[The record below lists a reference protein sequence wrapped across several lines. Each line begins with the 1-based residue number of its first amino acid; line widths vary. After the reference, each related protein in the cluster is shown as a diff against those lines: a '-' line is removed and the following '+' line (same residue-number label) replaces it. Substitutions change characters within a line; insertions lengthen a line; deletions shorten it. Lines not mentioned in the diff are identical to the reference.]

1 MVRPDRRVCWVS
13 HHHTRVVPDRVL
25 SSDHTQCSES
35 EKMRMI
41 GYYFPPMLEPGVV
54 HSEPCNRVEPPCTF
68 ILFLRKCNLSVR
80 TADSNFE
87 ETNHYHKP
95 GNLNSALAV
104 FLVRGI
110 FLVLDRDPVFGKC
123 IGRIL
128 KSCVTSTS
136 LVLHVHLDIL
146 VIQLVEKFS
155 QQVL

>member
-1 MVRPDRRVCWVS
+1 
-13 HHHTRVVPDRVL
+13 
-25 SSDHTQCSES
+25 
-35 EKMRMI
+35 
-41 GYYFPPMLEPGVV
+41 MLEPGVV

-136 LVLHVHLDIL
+136 FVLRVNLDIL

>member
-1 MVRPDRRVCWVS
+1 
-13 HHHTRVVPDRVL
+13 
-25 SSDHTQCSES
+25 
-35 EKMRMI
+35 MI
-41 GYYFPPMLEPGVV
+41 GYSFPPMLEPGVV
-54 HSEPCNRVEPPCTF
+54 HSEPCNRVESPCKF
-68 ILFLRKCNLSVR
+68 ILFLRKCKLSVR

-87 ETNHYHKP
+87 ETNHYQMP

-110 FLVLDRDPVFGKC
+110 FLVLDRDSVFGKC

-136 LVLHVHLDIL
+136 LVLQVHLDIL
-146 VIQLVEKFS
+146 VIQVVEKFS